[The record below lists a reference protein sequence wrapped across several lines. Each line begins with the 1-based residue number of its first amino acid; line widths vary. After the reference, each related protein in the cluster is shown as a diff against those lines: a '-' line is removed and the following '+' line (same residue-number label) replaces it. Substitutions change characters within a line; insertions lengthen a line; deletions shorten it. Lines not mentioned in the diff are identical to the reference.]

1 MPQLIVDVLP
11 YAVGVFASPLPVIVA
26 IVMLF
31 TPRPLATTVT
41 YVLTWVSGL
50 TIVTAV
56 LTLLAGRLEGQQ
68 GGGVWGTWV
77 RIVLGLLLV
86 TIALRTWLNRGSS
99 EPPAWL
105 ATLMDAGPSEAA
117 RYGLLMSAANPKEVL
132 MAIGAALV
140 LGTGDADPAA
150 VAVALLVFV
159 AVGAASVVTPL
170 LVFLAGGEASRQRLT
185 TAREWLQR
193 NSVAVASGVLG
204 VLGVWLLVS
213 GLLKLG

>member
-31 TPRPLATTVT
+31 TPRPRVATLT
-41 YVLTWVSGL
+41 YVLTWVVGL
-50 TIVTAV
+50 SVLTVV

-68 GGGVWGTWV
+68 GGGVWGIWV

-86 TIALRTWLNRGSS
+86 AIALRTWLKRSSS

-105 ATLMDAGPSEAA
+105 STLMDAGPREAV

-150 VAVALLVFV
+150 VAVAFVVFV
-159 AVGAASVVTPL
+159 AVGAASVVAPL
-170 LVFLAGGEASRQRLT
+170 VVSLAGGDASRQRLI

-193 NSVAVASGVLG
+193 NSVVVASGVLG